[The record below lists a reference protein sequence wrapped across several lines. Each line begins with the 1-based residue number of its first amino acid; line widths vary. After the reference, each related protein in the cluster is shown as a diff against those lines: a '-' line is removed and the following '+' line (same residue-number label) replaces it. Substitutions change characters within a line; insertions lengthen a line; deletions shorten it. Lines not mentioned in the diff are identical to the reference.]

1 MVEVELD
8 GVAPGGVDLPDALRV
23 GGRGVGKTGRRQLQV
38 GLNSRRTCSHIRF
51 DNFFAIALN
60 A

>member
-38 GLNSRRTCSHIRF
+38 RLAQDAHAVTSVLTIF
-51 DNFFAIALN
+51 LLLP
-60 A
+60 